1 MRKSSQVAAASP
13 PLDQT
18 ALRRVCGAYATGVA
32 IVSAAGVDGAQC
44 GLTINSFTSVS
55 LDPPLILWSLRSA
68 SPSLPHFDGDGPF
81 AISIL
86 AEGQNDL
93 AMRFARPAEDK
104 FDGVPVQ
111 DGSLGAPLIG
121 GSVAHLEC
129 RPYSR
134 MEAGDH
140 IVFVWEVVA
149 VSEAPLEAPLAFFGG
164 KFHRISPLDEARA
177 A

>member
-1 MRKSSQVAAASP
+1 LRKSSEAARALPS
-13 PLDQT
+13 LDQM

-32 IVSAAGVDGAQC
+32 IVSASCADGTHC

-68 SPSLPHFDGDGPF
+68 SPSLPHFDGEGPF

-86 AEGQNDL
+86 AEGQDAL
-93 AMRFARPAEDK
+93 AMRFARPAENK
-104 FDGVPVQ
+104 FEGVPVQ
-111 DGSLGAPLIG
+111 GGALGTPVIG

-149 VSEAPLEAPLAFFGG
+149 VSESPIEAPLAFFGG
-164 KFHRISPLDEARA
+164 KFHRIAPLDEARA